1 MKMKKHITVLSLV
14 MLLAL
19 FGCAANQPIDTPAP
33 PAPIKADITITIKQA
48 GDKTPIV
55 ASVDGEK
62 KVMRSMEVHNPG
74 LKLSQLSAISNDK
87 MFVKIFSG
95 LSVADVTR
103 MWNDLIYLEN
113 ETNLTDIEMFID
125 SPGGD
130 AFSGLA
136 LADTI
141 EKFQRKG
148 FKFTAHATGII
159 ASAAVPV
166 FAVCDETRAT
176 EATIFMVHEAA
187 LWKWPGRETASDIRS
202 QAALMNLLQTLY
214 LNKLVRNSA
223 EFDAKGKR
231 IDFEYWEIMEG
242 KTSWFSVKKAAEIG
256 LLDFVNE
263 MPAADYLKSLPPDKE

>member
-1 MKMKKHITVLSLV
+1 MKKQFAVIPV
-14 MLLAL
+14 MFMLFALL
-19 FGCAANQPIDTPAP
+19 FGCAANQPMDTPAP
-33 PAPIKADITITIKQA
+33 TAPVKADITITIKQV
-48 GDKTPIV
+48 GDKTAVI
-55 ASVDGEK
+55 ASVDGEEK
-62 KVMRSMEVHNPG
+62 IMKSMEVNNPG
-74 LKLSQLSAISNDK
+74 LKLSQLSAISNGK

-113 ETNLTDIEMFID
+113 ETELTDVEMFID

-148 FKFTAHATGII
+148 FRFTAHATGII

-202 QAALMNLLQTLY
+202 QHALMDLLQELY
-214 LNKLVRNSA
+214 LSKLVANSNLDMTA
-223 EFDAKGKR
+223 WQGLEKA
-231 IDFEYWEIMEG
+231 
-242 KTSWFSVKKAAEIG
+242 TSWFSVKKAAEMGI
-256 LLDFVNE
+256 LDFVNE
-263 MPAADYLKSLPPDKE
+263 MPAADYLASLPPDKE